1 MKKFLLTLG
10 VASMALTSF
19 SATKILY
26 QQNFETATSVEE
38 TGWTFGG
45 ESLSIVSDEYGK
57 FLQIKLGQNN
67 GRSGNVT
74 WGQDIFMKDGA
85 PVLEGQTYNMS
96 FDFSFEQGSNNQY
109 NSAITVFTN
118 HTGVA
123 NQPYRNNWSGTVR
136 CWNNFLYDMSQV
148 NGETLGFA
156 IQAPCEAVKVYKTVK
171 DEESG
176 EETVTDELDYI
187 ECQIDYADSKSITQA
202 DWYTVSLDVNVV
214 TRVVDYSVISLSGEE
229 LQSGSITVPENDENG
244 DPISMYAEGIWVML
258 ARYQTILDIDNIKIS
273 YDSYGDAAND
283 PTVALTRLGKTA
295 DDELDLNLRAYTIS
309 FIEGETLH
317 VIGTDGKELDPVEWA
332 DCDGNYVYETSQ
344 SGVLK
349 AWTTCGTATSDVIEV
364 QVECVPVALPAVV
377 ATITSVEAGFGK
389 TYTLSV
395 SNADVPLMPTIF
407 INYEFTGANGET
419 LSAEGEA
426 SGVKVTLPGEGTLK
440 LTSEAFGYQATSVSV
455 VNDIEFAVKK
465 QYDFARMT
473 EEETKAAGFTEE
485 NTTNSASTS
494 GWDNWTARKRLYYY
508 DAATAHENEEGETV
522 YDAVYPFGYISEDSD
537 NKLYWYPISADVNVA
552 GYELFPGLT
561 VYAGHNV
568 TYIKHVGVVN
578 NETSGGNNKNIDVL
592 DLDATDFVV
601 INTINSYG
609 SNSNHPV
616 CETVEE
622 YYELL
627 AGENT
632 VYSAS
637 ANGVL
642 NEETGKYT
650 VSCPVYRIDT
660 VATCLTVFNQVG
672 GGDAVENVE
681 AVKAVDNNW
690 YSIDGVRVA
699 QPTRPGLYIHN
710 GKKIIVK

>member
-26 QQNFETATSVEE
+26 QQNFETAANVEE
-38 TGWTFGG
+38 TGWSFGG
-45 ESLSIVSDEYGK
+45 ASIEIASDEYGK
-57 FLQIKLGQNN
+57 FLKLSQGQVN

-85 PVLEGQTYNMS
+85 PVLEGNTYNMS
-96 FDFSFEQGSNNQY
+96 FDFCYEQGSNNQY
-109 NSAITVFTN
+109 NSCLTVFTN

-123 NQPYRNNWSGTVR
+123 NQPYRNNWSGSVR
-136 CWNNFLYDMSQV
+136 CWSNFLYDMSQV
-148 NGETLGFA
+148 NNEPLGFA
-156 IQAPCEAVKVYKTVK
+156 IQAPCEAVKVYKKVK
-171 DEESG
+171 DEATG

-187 ECQIDYADSKSITQA
+187 ECQIDYADSKSVSQGT
-202 DWYTVSLDVNVV
+202 WYTVSLDVNVE
-214 TRVVDYSVISLSGEE
+214 TRVVDYSVISLEGEE
-229 LQSGSITVPENDENG
+229 LQSGSITVPENDING
-244 DPISMYAEGIWVML
+244 DPISMYAEGIWVMM
-258 ARYQTILDIDNIKIS
+258 ARYQTILDIDNIVIS
-273 YDSYGDAAND
+273 YEVEGDVANP
-283 PTVALTRLGKTA
+283 PTAALTRLGKTA

-309 FIEGETLH
+309 FLDGETLH

-332 DCDGNYVYETSQ
+332 DCDGNYVYETST

-349 AWTTCGTATSDVIEV
+349 TWTTCGTATSDVIEM
-364 QVECVPVALPAVV
+364 QVECVPVALPPVV
-377 ATITSVEAGFGK
+377 ATITSVEAGYGK
-389 TYTLSV
+389 TYTLTIS
-395 SNADVPLMPTIF
+395 SADVPLQPTIF

-426 SGVKVTLPGEGTLK
+426 SGVKVTIPGEGTLK
-440 LTSEAFGYQATSVSV
+440 LTSESFGYQATTISV

-465 QYDFARMT
+465 EYDFARLT
-473 EEETKAAGFTEE
+473 DEEAAAAGFTSESIL
-485 NTTNSASTS
+485 NSATTS
-494 GWDNWTARKRLYYY
+494 GWSNWTARKRLYYF
-508 DAATAHENEEGETV
+508 DEATASVNDEGETV
-522 YDAVYPFGYISEDSD
+522 YDKVYPFGYISED
-537 NKLYWYPISADVNVA
+537 NTENVIYTYKIDGA
-552 GYELFPGLT
+552 NNPDGTELFPGITLFAPVEVT
-561 VYAGHNV
+561 WMKHIGIATENGSANYRNV
-568 TYIKHVGVVN
+568 N
-578 NETSGGNNKNIDVL
+578 VL
-592 DLDATDFVV
+592 DLDAKDFVV
-601 INTINSYG
+601 INIIGDYG

-616 CETVEE
+616 CETAEE
-622 YYELL
+622 YYALL
-627 AGENT
+627 TGVNE

-637 ANGVL
+637 ANGTL

-650 VSCPVYRIDT
+650 VTIPVHRIDAVVT
-660 VATCLTVFNQVG
+660 NVTVFNQVG